1 MKKKKLLLVMMLLL
15 PVVGFAQSNQS
26 KLDSICDEVKQIA
39 QMVAKTQVDKAFD
52 NKFKL
57 YSTQNMYTFLQLD
70 TSNGKIQQVQWNL
83 DSDKEF
89 SISLNDI
96 DLTYGINIGSWSE
109 RFELYPTQNMYQF
122 ILLDKVSGAKWHVQW
137 GMEASKRWIRPIN

>member
-1 MKKKKLLLVMMLLL
+1 MKMKKLLLAMMLLL
-15 PVVGFAQSNQS
+15 PGIGFAQTNQS

-39 QMVAKTQVDKAFD
+39 QMVASSKVDKAFD
-52 NKFKL
+52 NKYKL
-57 YSTQNMYTFLQLD
+57 YATQNMYTFLQLD

-83 DSDKEF
+83 DRDKEF

-96 DLTYGINIGSWSE
+96 DLTYGVNIGSLSG

-122 ILLDKVSGAKWHVQW
+122 ILLDKVFGSKWHVQW
-137 GMEASKRWIRPIN
+137 GMEESKRWIRPIN

>member
-1 MKKKKLLLVMMLLL
+1 MKKLLLSVMLLL
-15 PVVGFAQSNQS
+15 PCVGYAQSNQS
-26 KLDSICDEVKQIA
+26 KLDSICDEVKKIA
-39 QMVAKTQVDKAFD
+39 QMATRAKVDKTFD

-83 DSDKEF
+83 DRDKEF

-96 DLTYGINIGSWSE
+96 DLTYGVTNGSLSG

-122 ILLDKVSGAKWHVQW
+122 ILLDKVLGSKWHIQW
-137 GMEASKRWIRPIN
+137 GIEESKRWIRPIN